1 VLQWNLYALWLDQQG
16 NKMWLFNLIVG
27 SRVQRL
33 VAGALGVLVV
43 LFGAIQ
49 FGRQKEKT
57 KQKVQNLKAYKE
69 TREKIDEVEV
79 NTDRD
84 AALDRL
90 RDNDQL
96 R

>member
-1 VLQWNLYALWLDQQG
+1 
-16 NKMWLFNLIVG
+16 MWLFNLIVG

-49 FGRQKEKT
+49 FGRQKED